1 MCGLFVWPFPVA
13 GARREEPGARSQDPD
28 PEPGKEQSLVFRTK
42 LGFSKMERTN
52 KRHSHMRQRH
62 ERQKQQRSKVAA
74 GIYG

>member
-13 GARREEPGARSQDPD
+13 GARSQEPGARIQILSL
-28 PEPGKEQSLVFRTK
+28 GKKEQSLVSRTK